1 MGFLDHSTNNIIL
14 DAVLTDAG
22 RRQLAAN
29 RGDFR
34 IAYFSLADDEVDYS
48 LITKFGR
55 AIGKEKISKNTPIFE
70 AQTNAQIA
78 LKNRLLS
85 LPDPT
90 VTRLP
95 TISATVSGTESVTLS
110 RLTVSNQEATVSLE
124 QSISGGATI
133 PDGAA
138 DSSFTIIVPDRF
150 VNLPNRSFFAIDEIS
165 RMASYTLVAGGS
177 RNSSGGANTNF
188 AVRIASG
195 LDDEMFDGFGD
206 QGNKS
211 QISSVITIIG
221 NQTGFRKDVQLTITK
236 T

>member
-29 RGDFR
+29 RGDFQ
-34 IAYFSLADDEVDYS
+34 IAYFSLADDEVDYG

-90 VTRLP
+90 VDRLP
-95 TISATVSGTESVTLS
+95 TISATVDGTEAVTLS
-110 RLTVSNQEATVSLE
+110 QFTAQRQTAVIRLQQT
-124 QSISGGATI
+124 IDSGVI
-133 PDGAA
+133 PDGAV
-138 DSSFTIIVPDRF
+138 DSSFTLIVPDRF
-150 VNLPNRSFFAIDEIS
+150 IKVPGADPNALDEIT
-165 RMASYTLVAGGS
+165 RMASYDIIAAGS
-177 RNSSGGANTNF
+177 RNQSGGADTQF
-188 AVRIASG
+188 TVRVSPG
-195 LDDEMFDGFGD
+195 LDSEMFDAFGD
-206 QGNKS
+206 QGNKT
-211 QISSVITIIG
+211 QITSILTIVG
-221 NQTGFRKDVQLTITK
+221 NQTGFRKDVLVTITQS
-236 T
+236 